1 MQSIKVLKT
10 KHVLNMQTVFSFFF
24 TFQTIPNICNIA
36 FVEHVKAYSAVLMLF
51 P

>member
-10 KHVLNMQTVFSFFF
+10 KHVLNMQTVFLFL
-24 TFQTIPNICNIA
+24 QTIPNICSIT